1 MLKQELTEAELIQ
14 RAADALTSLLR
25 EIPAVSL
32 GQVAREPILDG
43 ARPDLL
49 IDVTAFGKH
58 QTLIIEVK
66 KNAQPRFARNA
77 ILQLRDYAAKIKG
90 PAILI
95 LAAPYLSPEVRALCK
110 EQNIGYFDLQ
120 GNARIVLD
128 NMFVEHAVSTR
139 PAVDKRHL
147 KSLFKPKSAQ
157 ILRVLLRAPWNPW
170 KVIDL
175 AQAADVSLGHVS
187 NIRTA
192 LLEREWAIETP
203 EGIILTEPNMLLD
216 AWRDEYAAPTGQRV
230 IFYTIKHSKE
240 LEHAS
245 FATTAPNETQHVAR
259 AAFSAAAWLAPYGRV
274 PTHYFYVDL
283 TGYQLLKDQ
292 LELSQVDRGE
302 NVVATLLTDLGP
314 LRDTVEAAPGIICT
328 SSVQTYLD
336 LCLLGERGREAAD
349 HLREAKLK
357 WPT

>member
-1 MLKQELTEAELIQ
+1 MLKQELTEAELIPE
-14 RAADALTSLLR
+14 AADMLTALLR
-25 EIPAVSL
+25 EIPAVTL
-32 GQVAREPILDG
+32 GRIAREPMLNG

-49 IDVTAFGKH
+49 IDVTAFGKR
-58 QTLIIEVK
+58 QTLIIEFK

-77 ILQLRDYAAKIKG
+77 ILQLRDYAAKIESR
-90 PAILI
+90 AILI

-110 EQNIGYFDLQ
+110 DENIGYFDLQ
-120 GNARIVLD
+120 GNVRIVFD
-128 NMFVEHAVSTR
+128 NMFIEHTVPTR

-157 ILRVLLRAPWNPW
+157 ILRVLLRAPWKSW
-170 KVIDL
+170 KVKDL
-175 AQAADVSLGHVS
+175 EQAADVSLGHVS

-192 LLEREWAIETP
+192 LLEREWAIETR
-203 EGIILTEPNMLLD
+203 EGIVLTEPNMLLD
-216 AWRDEYAAPTGQRV
+216 AWRDEYTAPSGQR
-230 IFYTIKHSKE
+230 ITFYTIKHSKE

-245 FATTAPNETQHVAR
+245 FSAAAPEETPHITR
-259 AAFSAAAWLAPYGRV
+259 AAFSAAAWLAPYARV
-274 PTHYFYVDL
+274 QTHYFYVDL
-283 TGYQLLKDQ
+283 AGYQLLKDQ
-292 LELSQVDRGE
+292 LDLSQVDRGE
-302 NVVATLLTDLGP
+302 NVVVTLLGDLGP

-328 SSVQTYLD
+328 SPVQTYLD

>member
-1 MLKQELTEAELIQ
+1 MLKLELNEAELIGE
-14 RAADALTSLLR
+14 AGDALTDLLR
-25 EIPAVSL
+25 EIPAVSI
-32 GQVAREPILDG
+32 GEVAREPVVNG

-49 IDVTAFGKH
+49 IDITAFGKH

-77 ILQLRDYAAKIKG
+77 ILQLRDYAAKIEG
-90 PAILI
+90 NAILI

-128 NMFVEHAVSTR
+128 NIFIEHVVPTR

-157 ILRVLLRAPWNPW
+157 ILRVLLRAPWKPW

-175 AQAADVSLGHVS
+175 AHAADVSLGHVS

-203 EGIILTEPNMLLD
+203 EGIILMEPNMLLD
-216 AWRDEYAAPTGQRV
+216 AWRDDYKAPSGQRV
-230 IFYTIKHSKE
+230 IFYTIKQSKE

-245 FATTAPNETQHVAR
+245 FATATHETPHIAR
-259 AAFSAAAWLAPYGRV
+259 AAFSAAAWLAPYARV
-274 PTHYFYVDL
+274 STHYFYVDL
-283 TGYQLLKDQ
+283 SGYQLLKDR
-292 LELSQVDRGE
+292 LDLSSVERGE
-302 NVVATLLTDLGP
+302 NVVVTLLGDLGP
-314 LRDTVEAAPGIICT
+314 LRDTIEAAPGIICT
-328 SSVQTYLD
+328 SPVQTYLD